1 MTTKFVLPK
10 IVQPLPIAEYA
21 AGSPAIIH
29 VWLNIPQDV
38 LREHGEIIRE
48 NVEIKNRLNASDTA
62 GTLIELAA
70 NPDIHLD
77 EWKKQAGQV
86 LEHDIEN
93 VADALPEL
101 EALKLDEAGLER
113 IRQQLNA
120 ILEKRLAW
128 FAKIW
133 SQGADEST
141 HWTLEEVKQLKEQ
154 TADTDPQFFTW
165 LCNRTV
171 VMIGEHRTAQKK
183 IFPMKP

>member
-1 MTTKFVLPK
+1 MPKFVLPK

-21 AGSPAIIH
+21 AGSSAIIH

-48 NVEIKNRLNASDTA
+48 NAEIKNRLNASDVVA
-62 GTLIELAA
+62 ALIELAA
-70 NPDIHLD
+70 NPEIHLD
-77 EWKKQAGQV
+77 EWKKQASQV
-86 LEHDIEN
+86 LDHDAEN
-93 VADALPEL
+93 VAEVLPEL

-113 IRQQLNA
+113 IKQQLDM
-120 ILEKRLAW
+120 LLDRRLAW

-133 SQGADEST
+133 SQSPDEST
-141 HWTLEEVKQLKEQ
+141 HWTFDEVKQLKEQ

-171 VMIGEHRTAQKK
+171 AMIGEHRTAQKK
-183 IFPMKP
+183 ILPMNP